1 MTLTGKEIQNMATTE
16 MFPKEAIEVEE
27 QEKKNVI
34 TLTTPLGD
42 TIRMEITGINRS
54 VQTDTSKLLWQI
66 AASDYILLPQERL
79 VYLPPNIY
87 WTFYKKTS
95 QR

>member
-1 MTLTGKEIQNMATTE
+1 MLYKKTSLLYLAVLRLVFYLLCGARMTTTE

-42 TIRMEITGINRS
+42 TIRMEVTGINRS
-54 VQTDTSKLLWQI
+54 V
-66 AASDYILLPQERL
+66 
-79 VYLPPNIY
+79 
-87 WTFYKKTS
+87 
-95 QR
+95 